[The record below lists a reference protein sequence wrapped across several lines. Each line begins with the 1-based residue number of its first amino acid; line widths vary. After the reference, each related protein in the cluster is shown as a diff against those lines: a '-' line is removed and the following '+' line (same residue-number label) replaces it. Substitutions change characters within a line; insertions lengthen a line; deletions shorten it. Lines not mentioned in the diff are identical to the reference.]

1 MDSNASGKTL
11 PILDDF
17 PFRTFD
23 KLRYADTDRQGH
35 VNNAAFST
43 FLETGRVEFLYHPDN
58 PLAADGA
65 SFVIARLALQFAA
78 EIHWPGQ
85 IDIGTAV
92 TRVGNSSVGLHQG
105 LFQEGR
111 CVALADTVIVQMDE
125 QSRKSSALSTTA
137 REFLE
142 RHTFRA
148 GSEHA

>member
-1 MDSNASGKTL
+1 MSTEANGTRR
-11 PILDDF
+11 PTLDDF

-35 VNNAAFST
+35 VNNAVFST

-65 SFVIARLALQFAA
+65 SFVIARLALEFAA

-92 TRVGNSSVGLHQG
+92 TKVGNSSLGLCQG
-105 LFQEGR
+105 LFQGGR

-125 QSRKSSALSTTA
+125 QSRKSTALSATA
-137 REFLE
+137 REFLQQ
-142 RHTFRA
+142 HTLA
-148 GSEHA
+148 SGKSHA